1 MEFFNENYRS
11 KGKTLLSSS
20 GSLTLTAANG
30 LNFPYVG
37 YFELDVEALGVT
49 IPKLGILVVEDSVDD
64 VTRQR
69 KQEVPGLLGMNV
81 IGQVRRKTQ
90 NRTFLGNPTSA
101 WADVLRIN
109 PKETSY
115 VPGFAKV
122 AGKQDAHVST
132 RSGAMVVVTG

>member
-1 MEFFNENYRS
+1 M
-11 KGKTLLSSS
+11 
-20 GSLTLTAANG
+20 
-30 LNFPYVG
+30 
-37 YFELDVEALGVT
+37 GVT

-64 VTRQR
+64 VSRQR

-115 VPGFAKV
+115 FPGFAKV

>member
-30 LNFPYVG
+30 LNLPYVG
-37 YFELDVEALGVT
+37 YFELDVEALRVT

-81 IGQVRRKTQ
+81 IR
-90 NRTFLGNPTSA
+90 
-101 WADVLRIN
+101 
-109 PKETSY
+109 
-115 VPGFAKV
+115 
-122 AGKQDAHVST
+122 
-132 RSGAMVVVTG
+132 